1 MSQNSKRK
9 KKRRLPKNITEK
21 STAEIIE
28 AIFGKP
34 VKRELDKKLEE
45 LEVTNKNKDIPI
57 MD

>member
-1 MSQNSKRK
+1 MSQKSKCK
-9 KKRRLPKNITEK
+9 KKRRLPKNIAEK
-21 STAEIIE
+21 SAAEIIE
-28 AIFGKP
+28 AIFGKL